1 MIKKEEAIK
10 KIPKDTIYC
19 YTLNEKGRMNVCPY
33 WEMLNEVDENGEYIC
48 YCKYL
53 KSKSYVQDS
62 GNLIWDM
69 CKECGINDEW
79 EEEENK

>member
-1 MIKKEEAIK
+1 MRKTKKEL
-10 KIPKDTIYC
+10 IPKNTCYC
-19 YTLNEKGRMNVCPY
+19 YEIDKETKEMKVCPY
-33 WEMLNEVDENGEYIC
+33 WEMLKEVDEYGENIC

-69 CKECGINDEW
+69 CKECGISEDFI
-79 EEEENK
+79 EEE